1 MIDESLLRSNFIGR
15 DGFRWWIGQ
24 VAPFNENQLV
34 QNNGGG
40 WGNRAKVRI
49 IGYHPFS
56 EEELSN
62 EDLPWAQVLLPTTA
76 GSGGGNV
83 ASNAKLRPADSVF
96 GFFLDGDNAQLP
108 VVVGVFGRTSEVET
122 ELPYTLPFQPYT
134 GYTGQI
140 ERPDGSASIPS
151 EANESN
157 SQAQK
162 SPRRA
167 PPEVIQDINNNI
179 DALNANLPENTP
191 KFWKETTYYTGIGEK
206 VVLASSCNDTSIG
219 SIIGLVN
226 NLVTSLSGPAGAF
239 LNAGLEISKTA
250 SAITAASNSI
260 VSNMFTNIA
269 GSLAPVMT
277 EGLATLYNDVF
288 DATKIIT
295 GGEIIN
301 EAEAILAGVAAQTSF
316 LEPVKGIQDALLCG
330 VGAVTN
336 SLGSV
341 IEDLL
346 NSVIDNVT
354 NFVSCIGTQFVG
366 SLIGSITSKIGEY
379 LGPLLEG
386 VTDILGEGFDLLGV
400 ATSAVSSI
408 ASILDC
414 GQNDEK
420 CEGMVEEYTIGKS
433 VVDYIQDTDQII
445 ENARVSLE
453 IGEIAATI
461 GENINERLAEALGAE
476 PGTDFGLPECDTS
489 KVFDP
494 PFVRIFGGGTGSR
507 GAENDDNGGGATAE
521 PIMGAVVKN
530 VDGRLTGSV
539 IDIRVTNPGSGYR
552 YPPFV
557 EIVDNSKTGIGAV
570 ARAKIENGS
579 ISDIYMVSIGENY
592 PVGVGNY
599 EPDDYQII
607 APGGQALDP
616 ETYEPTNY
624 VINSTVGVGT
634 TTNIGISS
642 IIIVNPGFGYTSG
655 DIVVD
660 NNGVGIGTTEFG
672 PITIIPEDETGAIIG
687 FSPSPVI
694 LVPNG
699 IPPQIRVKTSTG
711 SGAVLKPSIGII
723 TSISRLTRVIDCI

>member
-40 WGNRAKVRI
+40 WGNRTKVRI

-83 ASNAKLRPADSVF
+83 ATNAKLRPSDSVF
-96 GFFLDGDNAQLP
+96 GFFLDGDNAQIP

-140 ERPDGSASIPS
+140 EKPDGSASIPS

-179 DALNANLPENTP
+179 EGLNANLPENTP

-206 VVLASSCNDTSIG
+206 VVLANSCTDTTVG
-219 SIIGLVN
+219 SIIGMVN
-226 NLVTSLSGPAGAF
+226 NLVTSLTGPAGAF
-239 LNAGLEISKTA
+239 LNRGLEISKTV
-250 SAITAASNSI
+250 SAITAATNSI
-260 VSNMFTNIA
+260 VGNMVSTIGGA
-269 GSLAPVMT
+269 LLPVMT
-277 EGLATLYNDVF
+277 EGLGTLYNSVF
-288 DATKIIT
+288 DATKIIS

-316 LEPVKGIQDALLCG
+316 LEPVKGLQDSLLCG
-330 VGAVTN
+330 VGAITN

-366 SLIGSITSKIGEY
+366 SLLGTIISKIGEFF
-379 LGPLLEG
+379 GPVLEG

-400 ATSAVSSI
+400 AASSISNI

-414 GQNDEK
+414 GQNDDK
-420 CEGMVEEYTIGKS
+420 CSGMVEEYVIGKS

-445 ENARVSLE
+445 ENARISAE
-453 IGEIAATI
+453 IGEIASII
-461 GENINERLAEALGAE
+461 GDNINDRLAEALGSE
-476 PGTDFGLPECDTS
+476 PGTNFALPECDTT
-489 KVFDP
+489 KVFEP
-494 PFVRIFGGGTGSR
+494 PTIRIFGGGTASR

-521 PIMGAVVKN
+521 PIMGAIVKN

-557 EIVDNSKTGIGAV
+557 EIVDNTRTGIGAV
-570 ARAKIENGS
+570 ARAQIENGS
-579 ISDIYMVSIGENY
+579 ITDIYMVSIGENY
-592 PVGVGNY
+592 PVGNSNY
-599 EPDDYQII
+599 EDTDYQII
-607 APGGQALDP
+607 APGGQPLDP
-616 ETYEPTNY
+616 ETYEPTDY
-624 VINSTVGVGT
+624 IINSTVGVGT

-655 DIVVD
+655 DTIVD
-660 NNGVGIGTTEFG
+660 NNGIGIGDTNLG
-672 PITIIPEDETGAIIG
+672 PITIIPDDGTGSIVG
-687 FSPSPVI
+687 FNPSPVI

-699 IPPQIRVKTSTG
+699 IPPQIRVKTTTG